1 MSSAARDLMIRV
13 AILLGFFVFLYK
25 LVYTNEIILY
35 VHPRFTSF
43 IEIACVLFFLMLLRQ
58 CWKFKKTRELHDSH
72 SCFHDR
78 ILNYLPFIL
87 TLLVAFLLPNADL
100 NANMVNN
107 RGLNSNLTNK
117 SSSEE
122 YRNELQ
128 QATFVKITDSNF
140 LGVLRELTY
149 HPEENSGKSIE
160 LKGFAYKS
168 NDELPGSTSLV
179 RYVVGC
185 CAADA
190 YPYGIICET
199 ADPAILTEG
208 AWYEVQGTLQT
219 RQVNGRNIPVIHITW
234 VAAIDRPACPYIF
247 PN

>member
-1 MSSAARDLMIRV
+1 MLRIM
-13 AILLGFFVFLYK
+13 ILLGFFAFLYE
-25 LVYTNEIILY
+25 LIYTNEIILY
-35 VHPRFTSF
+35 IHPRFTSF
-43 IEIACVLFFLMLLRQ
+43 IKIACLLFFLMLLRQ
-58 CWKFKKTRELHDSH
+58 CWKFKKTRKLGESH
-72 SCFHDR
+72 ACFHDKYM
-78 ILNYLPFIL
+78 NYLPFIL
-87 TLLVAFLLPNADL
+87 TLLIAFLLPNADL

-117 SSSEE
+117 SSSED

-149 HPEENSGKSIE
+149 HPEENVGKSIE
-160 LKGFAYKS
+160 LKGFAYKGT
-168 NDELPGSTSLV
+168 DELSGTTSLV

-190 YPYGIICET
+190 YPYGIIYET
-199 ADPAILTEG
+199 SQPDALTEG
-208 AWYEVQGTLQT
+208 AWYEVQGTLNV
-219 RQVNGRNIPVIHITW
+219 RQVNGKNVPVINVTW